1 MAVLPY
7 MANPVGPPWLPASVA
22 EARKLAYWAQII
34 AGVLGALFIIVGIVN
49 LLVWDR
55 GLGVFYIIDAIIA
68 LAFAVLLKGMLF
80 DIVDQ
85 GKFKEASDRML
96 ILGIIGLFA
105 AAIPGILL
113 ILGYVRMQEV
123 FQPQYQQYRPQ
134 NATVAP
140 PQQAPQQAPGQYQQA
155 YPQQP
160 QQPAPQYQQ
169 PPQQDQMQTLREGI
183 KQDQAT
189 AEQKKNQKAEMI
201 KCSKCGVQYPSFMHA
216 CPNCNEPKSR

>member
-1 MAVLPY
+1 MASIPY

-34 AGVLGALFIIVGIVN
+34 GGILAVLLFIVGIVN
-49 LLVWDR
+49 LIAFDR
-55 GLGVFYIIDAIIA
+55 FLGAIYFVDAIIA
-68 LAFAVLLKGMLF
+68 LGFAIILKSMLF
-80 DIVDQ
+80 DILDQ
-85 GKFKEASDRML
+85 GKFKDASDRML

-105 AAIPGILL
+105 GLIPGILL

-123 FQPQYQQYRPQ
+123 FQPQYQQYHPQ

-140 PQQAPQQAPGQYQQA
+140 PQQ
-155 YPQQP
+155 QP
-160 QQPAPQYQQ
+160 QGPAQQSYQPPAPQPAQ
-169 PPQQDQMQTLREGI
+169 QQDQMQTLRAGL
-183 KQDQAT
+183 KDDQAQ
-189 AEQKKNQKAEMI
+189 AEQKKKDQKTEMI

>member
-22 EARKLAYWAQII
+22 EARKLAYWAQIV
-34 AGVLGALFIIVGIVN
+34 AGVLGVLLLIVGIAS
-49 LLVWDR
+49 LFAW
-55 GLGVFYIIDAIIA
+55 GGFGIFYIIDALIA

-80 DIVDQ
+80 DIIDQ

-96 ILGIIGLFA
+96 ILGIVGLFA
-105 AAIPGILL
+105 GGIPGILL

-123 FQPQYQQYRPQ
+123 FQPQYQQYHPQ

-140 PQQAPQQAPGQYQQA
+140 PQGAPQQAPAQYQQQ
-155 YPQQP
+155 QQP
-160 QQPAPQYQQ
+160 VQQYQQ

-189 AEQKKNQKAEMI
+189 AEQKKKDQKTEMI

>member
-34 AGVLGALFIIVGIVN
+34 AGVLGALMLIVGIVN

-68 LAFAVLLKGMLF
+68 LAFAYFLKGMLF
-80 DIVDQ
+80 DVIDQ

-96 ILGIIGLFA
+96 ILGIVGLVA
-105 AAIPGILL
+105 AVIPGILL

-140 PQQAPQQAPGQYQQA
+140 PQQAPQQPAPAQYQPA
-155 YPQQP
+155 Y
-160 QQPAPQYQQ
+160 QQPAQQYQQ
-169 PPQQDQMQTLREGI
+169 PQQQDQMQTLRDGI

-189 AEQKKNQKAEMI
+189 AEQKKKDQKTEMI
-201 KCSKCGVQYPSFMHA
+201 KCSKCGVQFPSFMHA

>member
-22 EARKLAYWAQII
+22 EARKLDYWAQII
-34 AGVLGALFIIVGIVN
+34 AGVLGVLLIVVGIIN

-80 DIVDQ
+80 DIIDQ
-85 GKFKEASDRML
+85 GKFKEASDRTL

-105 AAIPGILL
+105 GGIPGILL
-113 ILGYVRMQEV
+113 ILAYVRMQEV
-123 FQPQYQQYRPQ
+123 FQPQYQQYQPQ

-140 PQQAPQQAPGQYQQA
+140 PQQAPQQPAQGQYQQ
-155 YPQQP
+155 QP
-160 QQPAPQYQQ
+160 VYQQPAPQYQQ
-169 PPQQDQMQTLREGI
+169 PQQQDQMQTLREGI
-183 KQDQAT
+183 KQDQAA
-189 AEQKKNQKAEMI
+189 AEQKKKDQKTEMI
-201 KCSKCGVQYPSFMHA
+201 KCSKCGVQFPSFMHA

>member
-1 MAVLPY
+1 

-34 AGVLGALFIIVGIVN
+34 SGILAVLLFIVGIVN
-49 LLVWDR
+49 ILTFDR
-55 GLGVFYIIDAIIA
+55 FTGVIYFVDGIIA
-68 LAFAVLLKGMLF
+68 LAFAVILKGMLF
-80 DIVDQ
+80 DILDQ
-85 GKFKEASDRML
+85 GKFKEASGRML

-105 AAIPGILL
+105 GLIPGILL

-123 FQPQYQQYRPQ
+123 FQPQYQQYHPQ

-140 PQQAPQQAPGQYQQA
+140 PQGQQQQAPAQQNYQ
-155 YPQQP
+155 P
-160 QQPAPQYQQ
+160 PAPQPAQ
-169 PPQQDQMQTLREGI
+169 QQDQMQTLRAGL
-183 KQDQAT
+183 KDDQAQ
-189 AEQKKNQKAEMI
+189 AEQKKKDQKTEMI

>member
-1 MAVLPY
+1 MASIPY

-34 AGVLGALFIIVGIVN
+34 SGLLGVLLLVVGIIN
-49 LLVWDR
+49 LVAFDR
-55 GLGVFYIIDAIIA
+55 LQGAIYFVDGIIA
-68 LAFAVLLKGMLF
+68 LVYAIILKGMLF
-80 DIVDQ
+80 DILDQ

-105 AAIPGILL
+105 GLIPGILV

-140 PQQAPQQAPGQYQQA
+140 PQQGQQPQGPPQQAYQPPA
-155 YPQQP
+155 QQP
-160 QQPAPQYQQ
+160 VQ
-169 PPQQDQMQTLREGI
+169 QQDQMQTLRAGL
-183 KQDQAT
+183 KDDQAQV
-189 AEQKKNQKAEMI
+189 EQKKKEQKTEMI
-201 KCSKCGVQYPSFMHA
+201 KCAKCGVQYPSFMHA
-216 CPNCNEPKSR
+216 CPNCNEPKPR

>member
-1 MAVLPY
+1 MASIPY

-34 AGVLGALFIIVGIVN
+34 AGVLGVLLLLVGIVN
-49 LLVWDR
+49 LMTWDR
-55 GLGVFYIIDAIIA
+55 FLGVLYIVDAIIA
-68 LAFAVLLKGMLF
+68 FAFAVLLKGMLF
-80 DIVDQ
+80 DILDQ

-105 AAIPGILL
+105 GGIPGILL

-123 FQPQYQQYRPQ
+123 FQPQYQQYQPQ

-140 PQQAPQQAPGQYQQA
+140 PQQAPQQQAPAQYQQA
-155 YPQQP
+155 Y

-169 PPQQDQMQTLREGI
+169 APQQGPDA
-183 KQDQAT
+183 DA
-189 AEQKKNQKAEMI
+189 A
-201 KCSKCGVQYPSFMHA
+201 
-216 CPNCNEPKSR
+216 

>member
-22 EARKLAYWAQII
+22 EARKLAYWAQIFSGVI
-34 AGVLGALFIIVGIVN
+34 GVLLLIIGIVT
-49 LLVWDR
+49 LLAFGFFSGIGYLV
-55 GLGVFYIIDAIIA
+55 DAIIA
-68 LAFAVLLKGMLF
+68 LAFAVLLKGILF
-80 DIVDQ
+80 DILDQ

-105 AAIPGILL
+105 GVIPGILL

-123 FQPQYQQYRPQ
+123 FQPQYQQYQPQ
-134 NATVAP
+134 NASVAP
-140 PQQAPQQAPGQYQQA
+140 PQQAPQQQAPA
-155 YPQQP
+155 
-160 QQPAPQYQQ
+160 QYQQ
-169 PPQQDQMQTLREGI
+169 PPQQDQMQTLRDGM

-189 AEQKKNQKAEMI
+189 ADQKKKDQKTEMI

>member
-1 MAVLPY
+1 

-34 AGVLGALFIIVGIVN
+34 AGVLGVLLIIAGIVN
-49 LLVWDR
+49 LVVWDR
-55 GLGVFYIIDAIIA
+55 GLGIIYLIDAIIA

-80 DIVDQ
+80 DIIDQ

-105 AAIPGILL
+105 SVIPGILL

-123 FQPQYQQYRPQ
+123 FQPQYQQYQPQ

-140 PQQAPQQAPGQYQQA
+140 PQQVPQQQAPGQYQQA
-155 YPQQP
+155 Y
-160 QQPAPQYQQ
+160 QQPAPQ
-169 PPQQDQMQTLREGI
+169 PAPQQYDQMQTLREGI
-183 KQDQAT
+183 KQDQAA
-189 AEQKKNQKAEMI
+189 AEQKKKDQKTEMI

-216 CPNCNEPKSR
+216 CPNCNEPKSK